1 MTYRLLT
8 YPSITAV
15 YAAIFALIFVALSG
29 WIVAGRVRGNALFGD
44 GGNQELQ
51 KKIRIQA
58 NFAEYVPFA
67 LLLIALLEARGAGPV
82 FINLLLIV
90 LLVARTAH
98 RIGML
103 APQNSPQQFGCRGG
117 GIAATLGVIV
127 VTALALIVTV
137 I

>member
-1 MTYRLLT
+1 MIYPPMT

-29 WIVAGRVRGNALFGD
+29 WIVAGRVRSDALFGD
-44 GGNQELQ
+44 GGNEELQ
-51 KKIRIQA
+51 KRIRAQS

-82 FINLLLIV
+82 FVNLLLIV

-98 RIGML
+98 PIGML
-103 APQNSPQQFGCRGG
+103 APKNSPQQFGCRGG
-117 GIAATLGVIV
+117 GIIATFAVLV
-127 VTALALIVTV
+127 VTALALIVRV
-137 I
+137 L